1 MDFHYIDLKSPDMPQ
16 LVSELQM
23 LQQVKNTSG
32 QGWVGWVVSRD
43 VGEFNFLMSFSSI
56 TS

>member
-32 QGWVGWVVSRD
+32 QGWVVSRD
-43 VGEFNFLMSFSSI
+43 VGEFNCFMSFSSI